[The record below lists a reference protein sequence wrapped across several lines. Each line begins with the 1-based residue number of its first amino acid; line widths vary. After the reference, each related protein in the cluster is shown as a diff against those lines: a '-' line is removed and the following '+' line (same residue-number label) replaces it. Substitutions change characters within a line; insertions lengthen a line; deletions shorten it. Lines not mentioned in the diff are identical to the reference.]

1 MGSSFIHLI
10 RTDPDEF
17 LKKIAMLDKIKNK
30 QNNNS
35 KNPENQND
43 LSGVKKKKKRNHT

>member
-1 MGSSFIHLI
+1 
-10 RTDPDEF
+10 
-17 LKKIAMLDKIKNK
+17 MLDKIKHK

-43 LSGVKKKKKRNHT
+43 LSGVQKKNHT

>member
-1 MGSSFIHLI
+1 
-10 RTDPDEF
+10 
-17 LKKIAMLDKIKNK
+17 MLDKIKNK

-43 LSGVKKKKKRNHT
+43 LSGVKKKKEITPKIKHQKNVKQLLRKE